1 MLTALLKVSIL
12 QNVRKFISNVICVTE
27 ETFPIISF
35 NNAMNYRECQGL
47 RFMSRIS
54 HNGETREFRHFCWD
68 SCCSIFS
75 FLCNMLSILV
85 FVLSFSLY
93 CLLFLQYRLLV
104 SPFSYIFLKYNIDLH
119 SLRNRAIR
127 LSKGCLLCLF
137 LKVVQINFI
146 IADNVRIFS
155 IYFKMVYSSHKI
167 ENHTFPHCRNSSKIL
182 SENCRKRH
190 NRSGTSN
197 TYIHYG

>member
-1 MLTALLKVSIL
+1 MAKHLSSDIFVEIRVVQSLV
-12 QNVRKFISNVICVTE
+12 FYVICCR
-27 ETFPIISF
+27 S
-35 NNAMNYRECQGL
+35 
-47 RFMSRIS
+47 
-54 HNGETREFRHFCWD
+54 
-68 SCCSIFS
+68 
-75 FLCNMLSILV
+75 LV
-85 FVLSFSLY
+85 VVLSFSLTLY

-155 IYFKMVYSSHKI
+155 IYFKMVYSSHKH
-167 ENHTFPHCRNSSKIL
+167 ENHTFPHCRTITK
-182 SENCRKRH
+182 RKRKKEQ
-190 NRSGTSN
+190 TT
-197 TYIHYG
+197 TYKKPPKNPDT